1 MLVVNW
7 RCTKNPLA
15 GGAEVYFQ
23 EIFSRIVARGHHVT
37 LLCERFPGS
46 EPDEIIAG
54 IRTIRAGG
62 KFTFNFT
69 AARQV
74 GRLADSLNADIVIDD
89 LNKVP
94 FYSPWH
100 TKRPVLAILM
110 HLFRGSIFKEALPP
124 LATYVWL
131 TETMIPW
138 AYKRCRFAVLSES
151 SKKDVVRLGIPAER
165 IGVIPPGTDLEFFK
179 PASGIADCRLAIDD
193 LSGGPGEG
201 HAIADCQSPIV
212 NCQSPIPLILHV
224 GRLKRYK
231 ATDHLLHAARLLKD
245 KGRKFRVVIVGA
257 GDDLRRLISLS
268 AKLDIDDV
276 TIFTGFVPEEEKLN
290 WYRRASVLSENSVKE
305 GWGLIV
311 LEANACGTP
320 VVVARSPG
328 LVDSSRDG
336 VNGLM
341 YDYGDVPALAEKL
354 ERLLTD
360 EALRSRLGQ
369 QAIEWAKQWTWD
381 GAADA
386 MERAI
391 EETVNDEQ
399 GQG

>member
-15 GGAEVYFQ
+15 GGAEVYLQ
-23 EIFSRIVARGHHVT
+23 EIFSRLVARGHHVT

-46 EPDEIIAG
+46 EPEEFLGG

-69 AARQV
+69 AASQV

-89 LNKVP
+89 LNKIP

-110 HLFRGSIFKEALPP
+110 HLFRGSIFRETLPP
-124 LATYVWL
+124 MAAYVWL
-131 TETMIPW
+131 AETMIPL

-151 SKKDVVRLGIPAER
+151 SMKDTVKVGIDPAR
-165 IGVIPPGTDLEFFK
+165 IAVIPPGTDFDRFRPDASVARE
-179 PASGIADCRLAIDD
+179 PA
-193 LSGGPGEG
+193 
-201 HAIADCQSPIV
+201 V
-212 NCQSPIPLILHV
+212 LHV

-231 ATDHLLHAARLLKD
+231 ATDHLLQAAKKLKD
-245 KGRKFRVVIVGA
+245 RGVKFTTVIVGD
-257 GDDLRRLISLS
+257 GDDRPRLEALA
-268 AKLDIDDV
+268 AKLELADSV
-276 TIFTGFVPEEEKLN
+276 RFTGFIPEAEKVN
-290 WYRRASVLSENSVKE
+290 WYRRAAVLVENSVKE

-311 LEANACGTP
+311 MEANACGTP

-354 ERLLTD
+354 GRLLTD
-360 EALRSRLGQ
+360 HALRARLGQ

-391 EETVNDEQ
+391 EETKNEALSDR
-399 GQG
+399 GR

>member
-1 MLVVNW
+1 MRMLVINW

-23 EIFSRIVARGHHVT
+23 EIFSRLVARGHHVT
-37 LLCERFPGS
+37 LLCERFRGS
-46 EPDEIIAG
+46 EPEEFIGG
-54 IRTIRAGG
+54 IRTIRVGG
-62 KFTFNFT
+62 KLTFNFT

-74 GRLADSLNADIVIDD
+74 DRLADSLNADVVIDD
-89 LNKVP
+89 LNKIP

-110 HLFRGSIFKEALPP
+110 HLFRGSIFKETLPP
-124 LATYVWL
+124 MAAYVWL
-131 TETMIPW
+131 AETMIPL

-151 SKKDVVRLGIPAER
+151 SKKDTAKVGIDPTR
-165 IGVIPPGTDLEFFK
+165 ITVIPPGTDFDRFRPDTSVARE
-179 PASGIADCRLAIDD
+179 P
-193 LSGGPGEG
+193 
-201 HAIADCQSPIV
+201 V
-212 NCQSPIPLILHV
+212 VLHV
-224 GRLKRYK
+224 GRLKKYK
-231 ATDHLLHAARLLKD
+231 STDHLLQAAAKLKAR
-245 KGRKFRVVIVGA
+245 GVKFTTVIVGD
-257 GDDLRRLISLS
+257 GDDKPRLEALA
-268 AKLDIDDV
+268 AKLELADSV
-276 TIFTGFVPEEEKLN
+276 RFTGFIPEAEKVN
-290 WYRRASVLSENSVKE
+290 WYRRAAVLVENSVKE

-311 LEANACGTP
+311 MEANACGTP

-360 EALRSRLGQ
+360 EALRARLGQ

-391 EETVNDEQ
+391 EETLNDRRGTLNEER
-399 GQG
+399 

>member
-1 MLVVNW
+1 MRILVINW

-15 GGAEVYFQ
+15 GGAEVYCQ
-23 EIFSRIVARGHHVT
+23 EIFSRLVARGHHVT

-46 EPDEIIAG
+46 EPEEFLGG
-54 IRTIRAGG
+54 IRTIREGG
-62 KFTFNFT
+62 KLTFNFT

-74 GRLADSLNADIVIDD
+74 GHLADSLNADIVIDD
-89 LNKVP
+89 LNKIP

-110 HLFRGSIFKEALPP
+110 HLFRGSIFKETLPP
-124 LATYVWL
+124 MAAYVWL
-131 TETMIPW
+131 AETMIPL

-151 SKKDVVRLGIPAER
+151 SKNDTTKVGIDPTR
-165 IGVIPPGTDLEFFK
+165 ITVIPPGTDFDRFR
-179 PASGIADCRLAIDD
+179 PDASVARE
-193 LSGGPGEG
+193 P
-201 HAIADCQSPIV
+201 V
-212 NCQSPIPLILHV
+212 VLHV
-224 GRLKRYK
+224 GRLKKYK
-231 ATDHLLHAARLLKD
+231 STDHLLQATARLKARGV
-245 KGRKFRVVIVGA
+245 KSTTVIVGD
-257 GDDLRRLISLS
+257 GDDKPRLEAL
-268 AKLDIDDV
+268 AVKLGLNDTV
-276 TIFTGFVPEEEKLN
+276 RFTGFIPETEKVN
-290 WYRRASVLSENSVKE
+290 WYRRAAVLVENSLKE

-311 LEANACGTP
+311 MEANACGTP

-354 ERLLTD
+354 ERFLTD
-360 EALRSRLGQ
+360 EALRARLGQ
-369 QAIEWAKQWTWD
+369 QAIEWAKRWTWD

-391 EETVNDEQ
+391 EQTVREGKDQ
-399 GQG
+399 